1 MSENEFG
8 VPFPGRVV
16 PKEQWTRTALK
27 ALPEGLLDFAA
38 LFGRAA
44 PVVLD
49 LGCGNGRFAIASA
62 LARPECDH
70 LGVDILPLVI
80 RYARKRANQR
90 GLANVRFA
98 VAGAHELL
106 AKHIAEQ
113 SIAEIHLYHPQ
124 PYRDGVG
131 AERRLLSPEFL
142 GLAHRALRPGGLLV
156 IQTDNRGYWQYL
168 KAVLPALFA
177 IREQRA
183 PWPDAP
189 AGRTRREIYARK
201 HGMPIYAA
209 EARPLPLSAAEREAI
224 VAALPPVQEAF

>member
-1 MSENEFG
+1 MSEHEFG

-16 PKEQWTRTALK
+16 PREKWTRTALK
-27 ALPEGLLDFAA
+27 AIGPGPLDFAG

-62 LARPECDH
+62 LARPEVDH

-98 VAGAHELL
+98 VIGAHELL
-106 AKHIAEQ
+106 AEHVAPGT
-113 SIAEIHLYHPQ
+113 IAEIHLYHPQ
-124 PYRDGVG
+124 PYRDGSQ
-131 AERRLLSPEFL
+131 AEKRLLAPEFL
-142 GLAHRALRPGGLLV
+142 ALVHQALTPGGLAV
-156 IQTDNRGYWQYL
+156 VQTDNRAYWQYL
-168 KAVLPALFA
+168 QTVLPRFFT
-177 IREQRA
+177 IRERTG

-189 AGRTRREIYARK
+189 AGRTRREIYARQ
-201 HGMPIYAA
+201 HRLPIFASELA
-209 EARPLPLSAAEREAI
+209 PLPLSPAERQRLVSE
-224 VAALPPVQEAF
+224 LPPPVFGS